1 MKKLLVIGLIFA
13 ALAGISYGLLT
24 FYMVDNFE
32 DGTMSKWYVF
42 NNVQASVVN
51 NPAVN
56 SNDSVSESCGD
67 KSLKIVGLASN
78 WYAGGIG
85 TLLDVDGSSYTR
97 FVFDVYGSRSRGKI
111 KVELFEKKTAN
122 STEETKWGV
131 ELPVLG
137 EGFTRYSVPL
147 TAFSSDDPK
156 TPLVYHAKQ
165 VGRISKLQLILVASS
180 EKGNVDLTVDNL
192 IFTF

>member
-1 MKKLLVIGLIFA
+1 MKKLLVIGLTFA
-13 ALAGISYGLLT
+13 TLAGISYGLLT

-32 DGTMSKWYVF
+32 DGTISKWYVF

-97 FVFDVYGSRSRGKI
+97 FVFDVYGSRCLGKV
-111 KVELFEKKTAN
+111 KVEIFEKKTAS
-122 STEETKWGV
+122 STQESKWV
-131 ELPVLG
+131 VDLPVLG
-137 EGFTRYSVPL
+137 EGFTRYSIPFS
-147 TAFSSDDPK
+147 AFSSDDPK
-156 TPLVYHAKQ
+156 SAVFHGRQA
-165 VGRISKLQLILVASS
+165 GRISKLQLIMVASS
-180 EKGNVDLTVDNL
+180 EKGNIDLTVDNL